1 MLFIIFSAF
10 LVLDNDFFYFLLVFK
25 KLALLGLATLMATV
39 LRKTLFWYIDFS
51 WELQKNNPLP
61 VAIFLGLWYLA
72 CLISFALLF

>member
-10 LVLDNDFFYFLLVFK
+10 LVLNNDFFYLFLVFK
-25 KLALLGLATLMATV
+25 KLALLGLATLMATI

-51 WELQKNNPLP
+51 WELQKANPLP